1 MSCSHTHTYSLSF
14 LLNES
19 TNLWF
24 ICQWCPGV
32 IQKVKEETA
41 TVYAKHTSKQTK
53 CIFSERV
60 QLTRIMRRTVSIFER
75 FIFPPPRFITQWSDT
90 IRVGRPY
97 DLCVWVF
104 MSLYRFHLIVH
115 GIQETWGLRAWQ
127 AGSKTLYGPYKLL
140 SLLLLSLSLLVWLF
154 ILSVPH
160 RFWTVYMKY
169 IHLHCFLVKNLFS
182 PEYMMKSNGWYLFSK
197 SRQVLIGVL
206 NELISIFR
214 SSSFFSLPWLTIQVF
229 SIRPND
235 GIRYLKPPHGE
246 YAFLYLRNLMT
257 VLESHDY
264 FNELHL

>member
-1 MSCSHTHTYSLSF
+1 MVSRSHPKSQRRDGDSLCKTH
-14 LLNES
+14 
-19 TNLWF
+19 
-24 ICQWCPGV
+24 
-32 IQKVKEETA
+32 
-41 TVYAKHTSKQTK
+41 KQTNQMY
-53 CIFSERV
+53 ILWTS
-60 QLTRIMRRTVSIFER
+60 SIDKDYASHR
-75 FIFPPPRFITQWSDT
+75 FNIWTIHIPPPRFITQWSDT

-214 SSSFFSLPWLTIQVF
+214 STSFFSLPWLTIQVF

-246 YAFLYLRNLMT
+246 YHFLYLRNLMT

-264 FNELHL
+264 FNELHF